1 MNGMK
6 KTVIGLSAALALSLS
21 ANAFLGAE
29 LAARH
34 MGPPPFMDRLMDHG
48 PGAPPDG
55 PPEGERP
62 GGQRPEGPAGE
73 PGHEGPM
80 RGGIRAFLRGLPEDV
95 RTPIAQSMKD
105 HRDEMMAQMQ
115 QVMQARKDVQA
126 ALQAE
131 PYDAEKLRAALAN
144 QRALQSGMQAKVHE
158 QMVDVVGTLSPEQRA
173 SLSENFR
180 KLFR

>member
-1 MNGMK
+1 
-6 KTVIGLSAALALSLS
+6 
-21 ANAFLGAE
+21 
-29 LAARH
+29 
-34 MGPPPFMDRLMDHG
+34 
-48 PGAPPDG
+48 
-55 PPEGERP
+55 
-62 GGQRPEGPAGE
+62 
-73 PGHEGPM
+73 
-80 RGGIRAFLRGLPEDV
+80 
-95 RTPIAQSMKD
+95 
-105 HRDEMMAQMQ
+105 MMAQMQ

>member
-1 MNGMK
+1 MAMNGMK

-62 GGQRPEGPAGE
+62 AGPAGE
-73 PGHEGPM
+73 AGHEGPM
-80 RGGIRAFLRGLPEDV
+80 RGGIRAFLRGLPDDV
-95 RTPIAQSMKD
+95 RAPIAQSMKD

>member
-1 MNGMK
+1 MAMNGMK

-62 GGQRPEGPAGE
+62 AGLAGE
-73 PGHEGPM
+73 AGHEGPM

-95 RTPIAQSMKD
+95 RAPIAQSMKD